1 MFNPAISCVL
11 GVVVKMLRV
20 LHKKFESN
28 GMHQSFSIVATF
40 TTRTWFPF
48 NNNKKKCMVS
58 IITVFC
64 SILFILYQDAYILRR
79 FISITTRRW
88 RWNCWG
94 DVTQHKILSRL
105 VHVFHLLTKQCNII
119 CTIQCRLVATKFLC
133 QEC

>member
-20 LHKKFESN
+20 LHKKSWNASKFFNSSN
-28 GMHQSFSIVATF
+28 FHNKNMISIQQQQ
-40 TTRTWFPF
+40 
-48 NNNKKKCMVS
+48 KKCMVS